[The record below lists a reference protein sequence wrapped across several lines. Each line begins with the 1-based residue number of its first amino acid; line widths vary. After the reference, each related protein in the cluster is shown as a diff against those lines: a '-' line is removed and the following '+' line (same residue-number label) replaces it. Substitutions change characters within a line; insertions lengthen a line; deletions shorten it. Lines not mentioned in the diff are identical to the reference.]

1 MKIICFL
8 SILGISVLTGCAT
21 QPPSQDE
28 IIVTSSERLYDKS
41 LAKAEGVR
49 SVPVKITRD
58 SGLKGFLE
66 TAFIKIDGEYV
77 VWLNAREQ
85 MTIYLSEGGYIFEV
99 LVPTCKDVPAC
110 TNALDVT
117 IKKGVENNFR
127 IQVSDGVSLIRSKT

>member
-85 MTIYLSEGGYIFEV
+85 MTIYLSEFPRGLFYSYLSFIFSC
-99 LVPTCKDVPAC
+99 LNLTLLFLLPP
-110 TNALDVT
+110 
-117 IKKGVENNFR
+117 NF
-127 IQVSDGVSLIRSKT
+127 